1 MLNEF
6 YILFFIKLVDISQR
20 ERGFFIISTTMTL
33 VRKSKVPINEKNK
46 KTKTNKQTN
55 TNIVPWF
62 TPLLC
67 YCSQRKIEARGSSFP
82 KHGISLPETTVV
94 YWPGKLRFI

>member
-6 YILFFIKLVDISQR
+6 YILFVIKLVDISQR

-33 VRKSKVPINEKNK
+33 VRKSKVPINEKTK
-46 KTKTNKQTN
+46 KKQKTNKQTN

-62 TPLLC
+62 TSLLC
-67 YCSQRKIEARGSSFP
+67 YCSQRKIEARGSYFP
-82 KHGISLPETTVV
+82 KHGIPLPETTVV
-94 YWPGKLRFI
+94 

>member
-33 VRKSKVPINEKNK
+33 VRKSKVPINEK
-46 KTKTNKQTN
+46 KTKNKQTNKQTQISFLSLHLYCV
-55 TNIVPWF
+55 IVA
-62 TPLLC
+62 
-67 YCSQRKIEARGSSFP
+67 K
-82 KHGISLPETTVV
+82 
-94 YWPGKLRFI
+94 GKLKRVAPHFQNTVFHCQKLQ

>member
-6 YILFFIKLVDISQR
+6 YILFFIKLVSISQR

-33 VRKSKVPINEKNK
+33 VRKSKVPINEKK
-46 KTKTNKQTN
+46 KQTN

-62 TPLLC
+62 TSLLC

-94 YWPGKLRFI
+94 YWSGKLFI

>member
-33 VRKSKVPINEKNK
+33 VRKSKVPINEKK
-46 KTKTNKQTN
+46 KQTKKQTNKQTN

-62 TPLLC
+62 TSLLC

-82 KHGISLPETTVV
+82 EHGISLPETTVV
-94 YWPGKLRFI
+94 